1 MKARHIHYYDEDE
14 QEPMVKLLDGQVV
27 LRAVFDLVRT
37 LRAQGYKITI
47 VGNGDEV
54 RVSPPI
60 PENALAIL
68 DSCWRDVEAVLDA
81 EDQETSRVRA
91 RGQKVERVH

>member
-1 MKARHIHYYDEDE
+1 MVIHCYDEDE
-14 QEPMVKLLDGQVV
+14 EEPTITLLDGQIV
-27 LRAVFDLVRT
+27 LRAIFDLVRT

-47 VGNGDEV
+47 AGDGAEV
-54 RVSPPI
+54 RVEPRV
-60 PENALAIL
+60 PEDTWYVLN
-68 DSCWRDVEAVLDA
+68 SCWQDVEATLDA